1 MDFRETYEVQV
12 AGSGF
17 WILKKS
23 SVSGA
28 MICRND
34 FMVSVEGVSR
44 NGPQRH

>member
-12 AGSGF
+12 AGTGF

-23 SVSGA
+23 SVSDV

-34 FMVSVEGVSR
+34 FMASVEGVSS